1 MSYDYESYEE
11 PLAGGSN
18 MEFSEKSIR
27 MAFIKKVMLILMA
40 QLTVTFGIIA
50 LFTLVD
56 DVREYTQLN
65 QWLFW
70 VALVLSLVC
79 LFTLACCSSIRRR
92 HPLNIIFLGI
102 FTVCEGFVLG
112 CASASFQKQEILM
125 AVGICVAITF
135 ALTIFAFQTR
145 IDFTMMGGF
154 LFVGLMVLM
163 LFGFLTIFFHDRIT
177 MVIYSSLGALLFS
190 FYLVFDIQLMIGG
203 RHKYSISPEEYVFAA
218 LNIYLDVINLF
229 TYILSIIGNAR
240 Q

>member
-102 FTVCEGFVLG
+102 FTVSC
-112 CASASFQKQEILM
+112 
-125 AVGICVAITF
+125 T
-135 ALTIFAFQTR
+135 ALS
-145 IDFTMMGGF
+145 M
-154 LFVGLMVLM
+154 
-163 LFGFLTIFFHDRIT
+163 
-177 MVIYSSLGALLFS
+177 
-190 FYLVFDIQLMIGG
+190 
-203 RHKYSISPEEYVFAA
+203 
-218 LNIYLDVINLF
+218 
-229 TYILSIIGNAR
+229 
-240 Q
+240 